1 AIQKRR
7 ATRIVRM
14 VNLLR
19 AGAENGRPGQEGIWK
34 AGRFD
39 DRKIRECG
47 RERAEGTH
55 SGLVIA

>member
-1 AIQKRR
+1 MIDLPRTR
-7 ATRIVRM
+7 A
-14 VNLLR
+14 
-19 AGAENGRPGQEGIWK
+19 EDGRPRQEGIWK

-39 DRKIRECG
+39 NRKIRECG